1 MSARAQTVCAIPIQ
15 IPVHRIRVTARCL
28 ATGGPVHTA
37 ALRLADY
44 WGESPEE
51 IAEVLGLR
59 IPRTERL
66 LADLERG
73 GEPIER
79 DFVLW
84 VDHARENVLPYSAL
98 SGVAVRPSK
107 YGPFTLPVDPP
118 TPQRLQYMGL
128 DAGLLSWD
136 LGLEGHVEVLEVI
149 DAVADIR
156 NNKALPHV
164 LRLPDTQLVIAE
176 RKPTYQFSVAQHGVI
191 DPELTGWA
199 RNLYTD
205 DLERLVHSSELAAA
219 ATADTD
225 EGTATTA
232 AQAKH
237 QNPAD
242 LTSRG
247 RWQTLEP
254 HPGILREQIKEAAG
268 QAETRLILAAPDLRN
283 IPTWLQETLSETH
296 DRDVQIVLC
305 PAKDDLTPKKAPF
318 EFTTSPDPSRRA
330 QPLTLLADDTH
341 AVVHSD
347 PDATLDRRATPTRQH
362 LHATHDDG
370 AISAA
375 LDRLHLKR
383 LRPRAQRH
391 KPRQQTIA
399 TMLRQALTDLENEL
413 PKTITPQI
421 QAADEQFALETIA
434 RQRDPESPD
443 GAARKIAAGLA
454 WERALITLAHHL
466 ATEHDH
472 IHVLAERWKPQD
484 VNLDL
489 DLIIA
494 DDTKH
499 TVWILDAKNANPT
512 NDQLHKMKAQINLLR
527 QAPDLTKGRA
537 ITGVIV
543 HRKRQL
549 DPPIQPTEHDK
560 ILRATAQ
567 RLSDL
572 LLAKRL
578 PGERHRFSSPVG
590 SKPPPPSQP
599 ALRPDSGGRRE
610 RLA

>member
-1 MSARAQTVCAIPIQ
+1 MSARAQTICAIPIQ

-66 LADLERG
+66 LADLELG

-118 TPQRLQYMGL
+118 TPQRLQHMGL
-128 DAGLLSWD
+128 DAGLSWD

-164 LRLPDTQLVIAE
+164 LRLPDTQLIIAE
-176 RKPTYQFSVAQHGVI
+176 RKPKPGTEHDPTDEAATPTYKFSVAQHGVI
-191 DPELTGWA
+191 DPQLTGWA
-199 RNLYTD
+199 RNLYID
-205 DLERLVHSSELAAA
+205 DLEKLIRSSELA
-219 ATADTD
+219 
-225 EGTATTA
+225 TTA
-232 AQAKH
+232 SAQTER
-237 QNPAD
+237 QDPAD

-254 HPGILREQIKEAAG
+254 P
-268 QAETRLILAAPDLRN
+268 PDLRN
-283 IPTWLQETLSETH
+283 LPTWLQETLSDTH
-296 DRDVQIVLC
+296 ERDVQIVLC

-330 QPLTLLADDTH
+330 QPITLLADDRH
-341 AVVHSD
+341 AIVHSD
-347 PDATLDRRATPTRQH
+347 PDAILDRRATPTRQR

-370 AISAA
+370 AISAM

-383 LRPRAQRH
+383 LRSRAPRH

-399 TMLRQALTDLENEL
+399 TMLRHALTDLENEL
-413 PKTITPQI
+413 PKTVTPQI
-421 QAADEQFALETIA
+421 QPTDEQFALDTIA
-434 RQRDPESPD
+434 RQRNPENPD
-443 GAARKIAAGLA
+443 SAARKIAAGLA

-466 ATEHDH
+466 AGEHEQLQ
-472 IHVLAERWKPQD
+472 IMAERWKPPG

-489 DLIIA
+489 DLILA
-494 DDTKH
+494 DERKG
-499 TVWILDAKNANPT
+499 TVWVIDAKNATPT
-512 NDQLHKMKAQINLLR
+512 NDQLHKMQAQLRFLQKA
-527 QAPDLTKGRA
+527 PELTKGRP

-567 RLSDL
+567 RLPDL

-578 PGERHRFSSPVG
+578 PGTSSRSTTTQVR
-590 SKPPPPSQP
+590 S
-599 ALRPDSGGRRE
+599 
-610 RLA
+610 

>member
-44 WGESPEE
+44 WGESSEE

-118 TPQRLQYMGL
+118 TPQRLQHMGL
-128 DAGLLSWD
+128 DAGLSWD
-136 LGLEGHVEVLEVI
+136 LGLEGHVEVLDVI

-164 LRLPDTQLVIAE
+164 LRLPDTQLIIAE
-176 RKPTYQFSVAQHGVI
+176 CKPTYEFSVAQYGVI
-191 DPELTGWA
+191 DPQLTGWA
-199 RNLYTD
+199 RNLYID
-205 DLERLVHSSELAAA
+205 DLEKLVRSSELA
-219 ATADTD
+219 
-225 EGTATTA
+225 TTTG
-232 AQAKH
+232 AQTERED
-237 QNPAD
+237 PAD

-247 RWQTLEP
+247 RWQAFEP
-254 HPGILREQIKEAAG
+254 HPGILREQIAEAAE
-268 QAETRLILAAPDLRN
+268 QAEERLILAAPDLRN
-283 IPTWLQETLSETH
+283 IPTWLQETLSDTH
-296 DRDVQIVLC
+296 ERDVQIVLC
-305 PAKDDLTPKKAPF
+305 PKQPDLAPKKAPF

-330 QPLTLLADDTH
+330 QPITLLADDGH
-341 AVVHSD
+341 AIVHSD
-347 PDATLDRRATPTRQH
+347 PDAILDRRATPTRQR

-370 AISAA
+370 AISAV

-383 LRPRAQRH
+383 LRPRAPRH

-399 TMLRQALTDLENEL
+399 TMLRQALADLENEL
-413 PKTITPQI
+413 PKTVTPQI
-421 QAADEQFALETIA
+421 QPADERFALETIA
-434 RQRDPESPD
+434 RQRNPENPD
-443 GAARKIAAGLA
+443 SAARKIAAGLA
-454 WERALITLAHHL
+454 WERALIALAHHL
-466 ATEHDH
+466 ASEHEQLQ
-472 IHVLAERWKPQD
+472 VLAERWKPPEARI
-484 VNLDL
+484 DL

-494 DDTKH
+494 DDNKGI
-499 TVWILDAKNANPT
+499 VWIIDAKNAAPN
-512 NDQLHKMKAQINLLR
+512 NDQLHKMQAQLRLL
-527 QAPDLTKGRA
+527 QKGPDLTQGRQA
-537 ITGVIV
+537 IGVII
-543 HRKRQL
+543 HCKRQL
-549 DPPIQPTEHDK
+549 DPPIQPSEHHN

-567 RLSDL
+567 RLPDL
-572 LLAKRL
+572 LLARRL
-578 PGERHRFSSPVG
+578 PGKRPQRT
-590 SKPPPPSQP
+590 P
-599 ALRPDSGGRRE
+599 AKQI
-610 RLA
+610 